1 MKQKK
6 QTSPLPTRDQVLA
19 FIRESPVPVGKR
31 EIAKAFNIK
40 GADRV
45 GLKELLRDL
54 RAEGAVA
61 RGTRRELMDPGALP
75 EYLVIE
81 VIGPDA
87 DGDLL
92 ARPVHW
98 NPDDGAAPPQI
109 IVQPAREH
117 AAPGSGDRLLARL
130 RKRGKSRYD
139 AQIVRKVGHGPRR
152 VLGVVET
159 PRNAPQR
166 GGLNAIVR
174 PTDRKLRYEI
184 EIAPRDLD
192 GAIDGDVVWVEPLG
206 GPLARRGRVLGK
218 VGTLRDPRAV
228 SLIAIAANDIPVEFP
243 EPALA
248 QARKAGP
255 APLSD
260 RVDMRGVPFV
270 TIDGE
275 DARDFDDAVWAE
287 VDPDP
292 ANPAGWHLSVAI
304 ADVAWYVRP
313 DDALDRAALK
323 RGNSVYF
330 PDRVVPML
338 PEELSN
344 GWCSLRPH
352 EDRPTLVAEMW
363 IDAHGHLLR
372 HRFHRALIRSA
383 ARLTYTRVQQARDGH
398 PDREIAPLMREAIEP
413 LYGAYAVLLQ
423 ARQARGTIDLDLPE
437 RLVSLDQEGRIA
449 TIRLRERFDSHRL
462 IEEFMILANVAAA
475 ETLERR
481 HQPCMYRVHA
491 PPDAAKIE
499 ALREF
504 LATLGISLPP
514 GLNLRPRD
522 FEGVLRKAAGQPYER
537 LVHETILRSQS
548 QASYSPENVGHFG
561 LALRRYAHFTS
572 PIRRYADL
580 LVHRALITG
589 LGLGAGGLPPDA
601 GAEFAAIGDAIS
613 LCERRAVAAERA
625 AMDRYMAAYMAER
638 VGAEFGG
645 RVAGVTRFGL
655 FVELDES
662 GANGLVPIKTLGE
675 EYFDHDEPGQALV
688 GRRTGM
694 TWRLGDRVRVRL
706 READVATG
714 GLLFE
719 MLEQVEAASAR
730 PAAGRRVRA
739 PGKTARHQDRAA
751 TRRAAKRRR

>member
-1 MKQKK
+1 MKPKK
-6 QTSPLPTRDQVLA
+6 QTTPLPTRDQILA

-54 RAEGAVA
+54 RADGAVA

-98 NPDDGAAPPQI
+98 NPDDGAAPPEI
-109 IVQPAREH
+109 IVQPTREH
-117 AAPGSGDRLLARL
+117 AAPGAGDRLLARL
-130 RKRGKSRYD
+130 RKRGQRRYD

-152 VLGVVET
+152 ILGVVEM
-159 PRNAPQR
+159 PRGARNAF
-166 GGLNAIVR
+166 VR

-184 EIAPRDLD
+184 EVAPRDLND
-192 GAIDGDVVWVEPLG
+192 AVDGDVVWVEPMG
-206 GPLARRGRVLGK
+206 GHLARRGRVLEK

-243 EPALA
+243 EAALV
-248 QARKAGP
+248 QAREAVA
-255 APLSD
+255 APLGD

-287 VDPDP
+287 PDSDP
-292 ANPAGWHLSVAI
+292 ANPGGWHLSVAI

-313 DDALDRAALK
+313 DDALDRAAVR

-363 IDAHGHLLR
+363 IDAAGHLKR

-383 ARLTYTRVQQARDGH
+383 ARLTYTRMQQARDGH
-398 PDREIAPLMREAIEP
+398 PDGELLPLMNDVVAP
-413 LYGAYAVLLQ
+413 LYGAYATLLQ

-437 RLVSLDQEGRIA
+437 RLVSLDETGRIA
-449 TIRLRERFDSHRL
+449 SIRLRERFDSHRL

-491 PPDAAKIE
+491 PPDAAKVQ

-504 LATLGISLPP
+504 LATLGIGLPP
-514 GLNLRPRD
+514 GLNLQPRD

-548 QASYSPENVGHFG
+548 QAVYSPENVGHFG

-601 GAEFAAIGDAIS
+601 GAGFAELGESIS
-613 LCERRAVAAERA
+613 QCERRAVAAERA
-625 AMDRYMAAYMAER
+625 AMDRYMAAYMADR
-638 VGAEFGG
+638 VGAEFGA
-645 RVAGVTRFGL
+645 RIAGVTRFGL
-655 FVELDES
+655 FVELDDS
-662 GANGLVPIKTLGE
+662 GANGLIPIKTLGE

-688 GRRTGM
+688 GRRTGA

-719 MLEQVEAASAR
+719 MLERVEAAASR
-730 PAAGRRVRA
+730 PGPAARRVRA
-739 PGKTARHQDRAA
+739 PGKTAARRPT
-751 TRRAAKRRR
+751 TRRR

>member
-1 MKQKK
+1 MKPKK
-6 QTSPLPTRDQVLA
+6 QTTPLPTRDQILA

-54 RAEGAVA
+54 RADGAVA

-98 NPDDGAAPPQI
+98 NPDDGAAPPEI

-117 AAPGSGDRLLARL
+117 AAPGAGDRLLARL
-130 RKRGKSRYD
+130 RKRGQRRYD

-152 VLGVVET
+152 ILGVVET
-159 PRNAPQR
+159 PRGARNAF
-166 GGLNAIVR
+166 VR

-184 EIAPRDLD
+184 EVAPRDLND
-192 GAIDGDVVWVEPLG
+192 AIDGDVVWVEPMG
-206 GPLARRGRVLGK
+206 GHLARRGRVLEK

-243 EPALA
+243 EAALT
-248 QARKAGP
+248 QARQAVA
-255 APLSD
+255 APLGD

-287 VDPDP
+287 PDSDA
-292 ANPAGWHLSVAI
+292 ANPGGWHLSVAI

-313 DDALDRAALK
+313 DDALDRAAVR

-363 IDAHGHLLR
+363 IDAAGHLKR

-398 PDREIAPLMREAIEP
+398 PDRELLPLMNDVVAP
-413 LYGAYAVLLQ
+413 LYGAYATLLQ

-437 RLVSLDQEGRIA
+437 RLVSLDETGRIA
-449 TIRLRERFDSHRL
+449 SIRLRERFDSHRL

-475 ETLERR
+475 EALERR

-491 PPDAAKIE
+491 PPDAAKVQ

-504 LATLGISLPP
+504 LATLGIGLPP

-548 QASYSPENVGHFG
+548 QAVYSPENVGHFG

-601 GAEFAAIGDAIS
+601 GAGFAELGESIS
-613 LCERRAVAAERA
+613 QCERRAVAAERA
-625 AMDRYMAAYMAER
+625 AMDRYMAAYMADR
-638 VGAEFGG
+638 VGAEFGA
-645 RVAGVTRFGL
+645 RIASVTRFGL
-655 FVELDES
+655 FVELDDS

-688 GRRTGM
+688 GRRTGA

-719 MLEQVEAASAR
+719 MLERVEAAASR
-730 PAAGRRVRA
+730 PGPAARRVRA
-739 PGKTARHQDRAA
+739 PGKTAARRPT
-751 TRRAAKRRR
+751 TRRR